1 MTDALI
7 LTALELEAR
16 GLAHQLELPRLTR
29 FPFPVYERPGGSVRV
44 APVGLRAA
52 LLLERGPA
60 LAADLASP
68 LVISAGTC
76 GALDPALRVGDVV
89 LPESVLGLDGER
101 LNVTPGALARAVTL
115 LGPEARSGELL
126 LTTADVV
133 PTPEAKAARFRATG
147 AVAVDLESAVILA
160 WASRHGCPSLVIR
173 AVADTAQ
180 QRLPVELGGVVTP
193 EGRLRPIRAAA
204 LFVTHPRTIPQALS
218 LQRGTGRALRSVA
231 RVIAALAG

>member
-16 GLAHQLELPRLTR
+16 GLAHQLELPRLSR
-29 FPFPVYERPGGSVRV
+29 FPFPVYERPGGSIRV

-52 LLLERGPA
+52 LLPERGPA

-76 GALDPALRVGDVV
+76 GALDPALKVGDVV

-101 LNVTPGALARAVTL
+101 LNVTPGALAHAARLA
-115 LGPEARSGELL
+115 PEARSGGIL

-147 AVAVDLESAVILA
+147 AAAVDLESALIIA

-193 EGRLRPIRAAA
+193 EGRIQPVRAVA
-204 LFVTHPRTIPQALS
+204 LFLTHPRTIPHAWS
-218 LQRGTGRALRSVA
+218 LQRGTGRALRAIA